1 MTVSVDIH
9 SANDLAIWL
18 DVYKDNLETSRDLDQ
33 PIRSFDFERDHI
45 CSDLRKRVVSASFRF
60 IVIDGFLFQN
70 RRNLA
75 IFQKQ

>member
-33 PIRSFDFERDHI
+33 RIRSFDFERIHI
-45 CSDLRKRVVSASFRF
+45 CSDLRKRK
-60 IVIDGFLFQN
+60 
-70 RRNLA
+70 RNG
-75 IFQKQ
+75 ICMHGREKQKKRTGKYHH